1 MFDSK
6 MYQEVFSSLH
16 ASEDTLDQVMK
27 KAVRTG
33 KMRRRLF
40 PAFVVLL
47 TLAISGAVFSG
58 SARKSHGAWVFHGS
72 RKEIEKMGVYC
83 PEQLGPYRIDE
94 QSADSLHMVS
104 AGAGSLKA
112 FFRPD
117 YTWMSVSYEKN
128 SRQSLSLSLGTMD
141 HPLWADASGY
151 DLENDIWNGRLYPE
165 TLTWYDEAQGSV
177 SYVDHITEHTYQNC
191 TIYLYDRITE
201 YAGSADPAPPLTD
214 YRDACAVWT
223 DPEIGVWFGISP
235 FCAVWEMDG
244 DSYTYIRE
252 DEGVT
257 KEEMLGYVKE
267 IIDGCR

>member
-58 SARKSHGAWVFHGS
+58 SARKSHGAWVFH
-72 RKEIEKMGVYC
+72 
-83 PEQLGPYRIDE
+83 
-94 QSADSLHMVS
+94 
-104 AGAGSLKA
+104 GSLKA